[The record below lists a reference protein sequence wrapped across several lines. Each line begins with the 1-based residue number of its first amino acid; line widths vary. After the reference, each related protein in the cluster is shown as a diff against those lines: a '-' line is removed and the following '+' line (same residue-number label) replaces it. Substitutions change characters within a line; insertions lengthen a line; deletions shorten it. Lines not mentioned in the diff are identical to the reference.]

1 VIDGVTGLLVDPES
15 IDDIAK
21 AIIRLL
27 TDVEYAKQLGINGR
41 KRVELELNW
50 HVVGE
55 NVERVLEQVVSKNQS
70 EYKG

>member
-41 KRVELELNW
+41 KRVERELNW
-50 HVVGE
+50 RFVGE
-55 NVERVLEQVVSKNQS
+55 KVENILEQVISRTKKK
-70 EYKG
+70 YG